1 MMNLETSSKPILQ
14 RSTPG
19 SSLFFVFL
27 QKTRHQYGRSHH
39 QENCDHRRR
48 RFYVEDD
55 DEALL
60 LPSWTM
66 MSLSSTKTS
75 DSALDDSLCLGE
87 DDDEYYAYKFR
98 EDNLDDNK
106 EQKSDL
112 RFQKNTRLSMLVL
125 VLLAAICWTIS
136 TACLYRVEVMI
147 TKKVTNSASHNGPV
161 LKGLASRAKR
171 SNIPMNA
178 PQETKNQSNMLA
190 FIDIKHHRKMK
201 PTAMSLHDLADSNVS
216 FVPKLRR
223 RLGLFEANEYTLDDQ
238 LEDDGLY

>member
-1 MMNLETSSKPILQ
+1 MLQ
-14 RSTPG
+14 RSSPG
-19 SSLFFVFL
+19 NSFFFVFF
-27 QKTRHQYGRSHH
+27 QKKRHQYGYSNH
-39 QENCDHRRR
+39 QENCGHRLR
-48 RFYVEDD
+48 RFYVEDDD

-75 DSALDDSLCLGE
+75 DSGLDDGLCLGE
-87 DDDEYYAYKFR
+87 DEYYAYKFR
-98 EDNLDDNK
+98 EDNVDDNK
-106 EQKSDL
+106 DQKSDL

-147 TKKVTNSASHNGPV
+147 MKKVTNSASQHGPA
-161 LKGLASRAKR
+161 LIGLASRAKR
-171 SNIPMNA
+171 SNIPMNT
-178 PQETKNQSNMLA
+178 PQETKNQSNMVA
-190 FIDIKHHRKMK
+190 FIDINHRRKMK